1 MLLETVPERR
11 MGKGREGKRS
21 SADFFGTVYHG
32 TGTLQFDGGESLLA
46 GEGGVTVQGV
56 VGIVRVENILVQTGH
71 VVEWGIEGEVVADM
85 VEVLVEEEVVEEE

>member
-1 MLLETVPERR
+1 MTVP
-11 MGKGREGKRS
+11 
-21 SADFFGTVYHG
+21 
-32 TGTLQFDGGESLLA
+32 
-46 GEGGVTVQGV
+46 GV